1 MNQQDAIRQL
11 FEDSGFQARLSALG
25 FFVMDLAGGR
35 TFPSSVWKALGYGNE
50 PMIGQSLID
59 LVHPDD
65 IGFFAAEMEELLA
78 GRRDSLSGT
87 FRVRRKD
94 GSWTWLEVLY
104 SILYRSVDGRPQ
116 VILGHDQD
124 VDGIKRAERESRE
137 RLEELETIRQVTR
150 DLGNSLDLQETVGS
164 ILEHTRRAIPYD
176 KATVQLLETSWLQV
190 IGSYGFIDPAA
201 TIKLRFN
208 YPVAG
213 SPSTLAL
220 QSRKPVVCN
229 DVLADFP
236 EFHQIPGEKPI
247 LSWLGIPLIANNEVL
262 GLMALDSVIKG
273 FYTPR
278 HQRIAEMVGSHM
290 ALAMEKAFLYLNMQ
304 NMAKTDSLTG
314 IGNRH
319 SLRIQGGLLFE
330 HARTNQKM
338 LTFMMA
344 DLDHFKLLNDRLGHD
359 AGDVVL
365 AETTSIMSS
374 KLRSHDLFIRYG
386 GEEFLAILSDT
397 DARRGH
403 EIAERIRCAVNE
415 HAFMDAGHKIT
426 VSIGVHSAVP
436 LPGDTLMGFI
446 TAADKALY
454 KAKEQGRDR
463 VMGSCD

>member
-11 FEDSGFQARLSALG
+11 FEDYSFQARLSALG
-25 FFVMDLAGGR
+25 FFVMDLGGGR
-35 TFPSSVWKALGYGNE
+35 TLPSSVWKSLGYGDE
-50 PMIGQSLID
+50 PMIGKTIMD

-65 IGFFAAEMEELLA
+65 AGHLAAEMEVLLA
-78 GRRDSLSGT
+78 GRVDNLAAT
-87 FRVRRKD
+87 FRVRRQD
-94 GSWTWLEVLY
+94 GTWTWLEVSY
-104 SILYRSVDGRPQ
+104 SILYRTPEGLPQ

-124 VDGIKRAERESRE
+124 VDAIKRAELESRE

-150 DLGNSLDLQETVGS
+150 DLGNSLDLQETVTA
-164 ILEHTRRAIPYD
+164 ILEHTKRAIPYD

-190 IGSYGFIDPAA
+190 IGSYGFIDPS
-201 TIKLRFN
+201 TTNKLRFN

-236 EFHQIPGEKPI
+236 QFYQVPGEKPI

-262 GLMALDSVIKG
+262 GLMALDSVVKG

-290 ALAMEKAFLYLNMQ
+290 ALAMEKAFLYRNMQ
-304 NMAKTDSLTG
+304 NMARTDSLTG

-330 HARTNQKM
+330 HAKANQNM
-338 LTFMMA
+338 LTCMMA
-344 DLDHFKLLNDRLGHD
+344 DLDHFKLLNDSLGHD

-365 AETTSIMSS
+365 TETASIMSS
-374 KLRSHDLFIRYG
+374 SLRSHDLFIRYG
-386 GEEFLAILSDT
+386 GEEFLAILADT

-403 EIAERIRCAVNE
+403 DIAERIRCAVQE
-415 HAFMDAGHKIT
+415 HAFMKSGHRIT

-436 LPGDTLMGFI
+436 QPGDTLMSFI
-446 TAADKALY
+446 SAADKALY
-454 KAKEQGRDR
+454 KAKEQGRDQ
-463 VMGSCD
+463 VVGSCD